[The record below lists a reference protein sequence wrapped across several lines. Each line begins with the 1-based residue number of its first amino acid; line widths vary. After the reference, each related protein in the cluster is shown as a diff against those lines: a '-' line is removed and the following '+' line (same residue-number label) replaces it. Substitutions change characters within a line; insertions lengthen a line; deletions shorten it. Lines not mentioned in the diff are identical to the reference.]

1 MREPS
6 PQDKKGR
13 KRSTSD
19 KRRKKRQPRRRL
31 PNLDNNSIHQQHHPG
46 LVPHRLQ
53 AVRAMQEH
61 RHMPNYK
68 HIMKEYQDKVASI
81 HFRHD
86 MLQRQKNANYQNEYN
101 RLRGHLEHTVL
112 RGENLHRLQHR
123 MADLKSMLHEGLN

>member
-19 KRRKKRQPRRRL
+19 KRKRRQPRRRL

-81 HFRHD
+81 QFRHD
-86 MLQRQKNANYQNEYN
+86 MLQRQKNANYQNEIN
-101 RLRGHLEHTVL
+101 RIRGHLEHTVV

-123 MADLKSMLHEGLN
+123 MAELKGLLHGGLN

>member
-19 KRRKKRQPRRRL
+19 KRKRRQPVAQARPPRRRL
-31 PNLDNNSIHQQHHPG
+31 PNLDNNSIHQQHH
-46 LVPHRLQ
+46 Q
-53 AVRAMQEH
+53 VRAMQEH

-81 HFRHD
+81 NFRHD

-101 RLRGHLEHTVL
+101 RLRGHLEHTVV

>member
-19 KRRKKRQPRRRL
+19 KRKRRQPVAQARPPRRRL
-31 PNLDNNSIHQQHHPG
+31 PNLDNNSIHQQHH
-46 LVPHRLQ
+46 Q
-53 AVRAMQEH
+53 VRAMQEH

-81 HFRHD
+81 QFRHD

-101 RLRGHLEHTVL
+101 RLRGHLEHTVV

-123 MADLKSMLHEGLN
+123 MAELKSMLHEGLN

>member
-19 KRRKKRQPRRRL
+19 KRKRRQPRRRL
-31 PNLDNNSIHQQHHPG
+31 PNLDNNSIHQQHH
-46 LVPHRLQ
+46 Q
-53 AVRAMQEH
+53 VRAMQEH

-101 RLRGHLEHTVL
+101 RLRGHLEHTVV

-123 MADLKSMLHEGLN
+123 MAELKSMLHEGLN

>member
-19 KRRKKRQPRRRL
+19 KRRKRRQPRRRL
-31 PNLDNNSIHQQHHPG
+31 PNLDNNSIHQQHH
-46 LVPHRLQ
+46 Q
-53 AVRAMQEH
+53 VRAMQEH

-81 HFRHD
+81 QFRHD

-101 RLRGHLEHTVL
+101 RLRGHLEHTVV

>member
-1 MREPS
+1 MEPS

-13 KRSTSD
+13 K
-19 KRRKKRQPRRRL
+19 KRRQPVAQARPPRRRL
-31 PNLDNNSIHQQHHPG
+31 PNLDNNSIHQQHH
-46 LVPHRLQ
+46 Q
-53 AVRAMQEH
+53 VRATQEH

-123 MADLKSMLHEGLN
+123 MAELKSMLREGLN

>member
-19 KRRKKRQPRRRL
+19 KRRKRRQPRRRL
-31 PNLDNNSIHQQHHPG
+31 PNLDNNSIHQQHH
-46 LVPHRLQ
+46 Q
-53 AVRAMQEH
+53 VRAMQEH

-81 HFRHD
+81 QFRHD

-101 RLRGHLEHTVL
+101 RLRGHLEHTVV

-123 MADLKSMLHEGLN
+123 MAELKSMLHEGLN

>member
-1 MREPS
+1 MMEPS

-13 KRSTSD
+13 K
-19 KRRKKRQPRRRL
+19 KRRQPVAQARPPRRRL
-31 PNLDNNSIHQQHHPG
+31 PNLDNNSIHQQHH
-46 LVPHRLQ
+46 Q
-53 AVRAMQEH
+53 VRAMQEH

>member
-1 MREPS
+1 MMEPS

-19 KRRKKRQPRRRL
+19 KRRKRRQPVAQARPPRRRL
-31 PNLDNNSIHQQHHPG
+31 PNLDNNSIHQQHH
-46 LVPHRLQ
+46 Q
-53 AVRAMQEH
+53 VRAMQEH

-81 HFRHD
+81 NFRHD

-101 RLRGHLEHTVL
+101 RLRGHLEHTVV

>member
-1 MREPS
+1 MMEPS

-19 KRRKKRQPRRRL
+19 KRRKRRQPRRRL
-31 PNLDNNSIHQQHHPG
+31 PNLDNNSIHQQHH
-46 LVPHRLQ
+46 Q
-53 AVRAMQEH
+53 VRAMQEH

-81 HFRHD
+81 QFRHD

>member
-1 MREPS
+1 MMEPS

-13 KRSTSD
+13 K
-19 KRRKKRQPRRRL
+19 KRRQPVAQARPPRRRL
-31 PNLDNNSIHQQHHPG
+31 PNLDNNSIHQQHH
-46 LVPHRLQ
+46 Q
-53 AVRAMQEH
+53 VRAMQEH

-101 RLRGHLEHTVL
+101 RLRGHLEHTVV

>member
-19 KRRKKRQPRRRL
+19 KRKRRQPRRRL
-31 PNLDNNSIHQQHHPG
+31 PNLDNNSIHPG

-81 HFRHD
+81 QFRHD

-101 RLRGHLEHTVL
+101 RLRGHLEHTVV

>member
-13 KRSTSD
+13 NRSTSD
-19 KRRKKRQPRRRL
+19 KRKRRQPRRRL
-31 PNLDNNSIHQQHHPG
+31 PNLDNNSIHQQHH
-46 LVPHRLQ
+46 Q
-53 AVRAMQEH
+53 VRAMQEH

-101 RLRGHLEHTVL
+101 RLRGHLEHTVV

>member
-1 MREPS
+1 MMEPS

-13 KRSTSD
+13 K
-19 KRRKKRQPRRRL
+19 KRRQPVAQARPPRRRL
-31 PNLDNNSIHQQHHPG
+31 PNLDNNSIHQQHH
-46 LVPHRLQ
+46 Q
-53 AVRAMQEH
+53 VRAMQEH

-101 RLRGHLEHTVL
+101 RLRGHLEHTVV
-112 RGENLHRLQHR
+112 RGENLHRPQHR

>member
-19 KRRKKRQPRRRL
+19 KRRKRRQPVAQARPPRRRL
-31 PNLDNNSIHQQHHPG
+31 PNLDNNSIHQQHH
-46 LVPHRLQ
+46 Q
-53 AVRAMQEH
+53 VRAMQEH

-81 HFRHD
+81 NFRHD

>member
-1 MREPS
+1 MEPS

-13 KRSTSD
+13 K
-19 KRRKKRQPRRRL
+19 KRRPPRRRL
-31 PNLDNNSIHQQHHPG
+31 PNLDNNSIRQQHH
-46 LVPHRLQ
+46 Q
-53 AVRAMQEH
+53 VRAMQEH

-81 HFRHD
+81 NFRHD

>member
-1 MREPS
+1 MMEPS

-13 KRSTSD
+13 K
-19 KRRKKRQPRRRL
+19 KRPPRRRL
-31 PNLDNNSIHQQHHPG
+31 PNLDNNSIHQQHH
-46 LVPHRLQ
+46 Q
-53 AVRAMQEH
+53 VRAMQEH

-86 MLQRQKNANYQNEYN
+86 MLQRQKNANYQNEYQ
-101 RLRGHLEHTVL
+101 RLRGHLEHTVV

-123 MADLKSMLHEGLN
+123 MAELKSMLHEGLN

>member
-1 MREPS
+1 MEPS

-13 KRSTSD
+13 K
-19 KRRKKRQPRRRL
+19 KRRQPVAQARPPRRRL
-31 PNLDNNSIHQQHHPG
+31 PNLDNNSIHQQH
-46 LVPHRLQ
+46 Q

-86 MLQRQKNANYQNEYN
+86 MLQRQKNANYQNEYQ
-101 RLRGHLEHTVL
+101 RLRGHLEHTVV

>member
-13 KRSTSD
+13 K
-19 KRRKKRQPRRRL
+19 KRRQPVAQARPPRRRL
-31 PNLDNNSIHQQHHPG
+31 PNLDNNSIHQQHH
-46 LVPHRLQ
+46 Q
-53 AVRAMQEH
+53 VRAMQEH

-101 RLRGHLEHTVL
+101 RLRGHLEHTVV

>member
-1 MREPS
+1 MEPS

-13 KRSTSD
+13 K
-19 KRRKKRQPRRRL
+19 KRRQPVAQARPPRRRL
-31 PNLDNNSIHQQHHPG
+31 PNLDNNSIHQQHH
-46 LVPHRLQ
+46 Q
-53 AVRAMQEH
+53 VRAMQEH

>member
-1 MREPS
+1 MMEPS

-13 KRSTSD
+13 K
-19 KRRKKRQPRRRL
+19 KRRQPVAQARPPRRRL
-31 PNLDNNSIHQQHHPG
+31 PNLDNNSIHQQHH
-46 LVPHRLQ
+46 Q
-53 AVRAMQEH
+53 VRAMQEH

-101 RLRGHLEHTVL
+101 RLRGHLEHTVV

-123 MADLKSMLHEGLN
+123 MAELKSMLHEGLN

>member
-1 MREPS
+1 MMEPS

-13 KRSTSD
+13 K
-19 KRRKKRQPRRRL
+19 KRRQPVAQARPPRRRL
-31 PNLDNNSIHQQHHPG
+31 PDLDNNSIHQQHH
-46 LVPHRLQ
+46 Q
-53 AVRAMQEH
+53 VRAMQEH

-81 HFRHD
+81 NFRHD

>member
-1 MREPS
+1 MEPS

-13 KRSTSD
+13 K
-19 KRRKKRQPRRRL
+19 KRRQPVAQARPPRRRL
-31 PNLDNNSIHQQHHPG
+31 PNLDNNSIHQQHH
-46 LVPHRLQ
+46 Q
-53 AVRAMQEH
+53 VRAMQEH

-86 MLQRQKNANYQNEYN
+86 MLQRQKNANYQNEYQ
-101 RLRGHLEHTVL
+101 RLRGHLEHTVV

-123 MADLKSMLHEGLN
+123 MAELKSMLHEGLN

>member
-19 KRRKKRQPRRRL
+19 KRRKRRQPRRRL
-31 PNLDNNSIHQQHHPG
+31 PNLDNNSIHQQHH
-46 LVPHRLQ
+46 Q
-53 AVRAMQEH
+53 VRAMQEH

-68 HIMKEYQDKVASI
+68 HIMKEYQDKGASI
-81 HFRHD
+81 QFRHD

-101 RLRGHLEHTVL
+101 RLRGHLEHTVV

-123 MADLKSMLHEGLN
+123 MAELKSMLHEGLN

>member
-1 MREPS
+1 MMEPS

-13 KRSTSD
+13 K
-19 KRRKKRQPRRRL
+19 KRRQPVAQARPPRRRL
-31 PNLDNNSIHQQHHPG
+31 PNLDNNSIHQQHH
-46 LVPHRLQ
+46 Q
-53 AVRAMQEH
+53 VRAMQEH

-86 MLQRQKNANYQNEYN
+86 MLQRQKNANYQNEYQ
-101 RLRGHLEHTVL
+101 RLRGHLEHTVV

>member
-6 PQDKKGR
+6 PQDNKGR

-19 KRRKKRQPRRRL
+19 KRRKRRQPRRRL
-31 PNLDNNSIHQQHHPG
+31 PNLDNNSIHQQHH
-46 LVPHRLQ
+46 Q
-53 AVRAMQEH
+53 VRAMQEH

-81 HFRHD
+81 QFRHD

-101 RLRGHLEHTVL
+101 RLRGHLEHTVV

>member
-13 KRSTSD
+13 K
-19 KRRKKRQPRRRL
+19 KRRQPVAQARPPRRRL
-31 PNLDNNSIHQQHHPG
+31 PNLDNNSIHQQHH
-46 LVPHRLQ
+46 Q
-53 AVRAMQEH
+53 VRAMQEH

>member
-1 MREPS
+1 MEPS

-13 KRSTSD
+13 K
-19 KRRKKRQPRRRL
+19 KRRQPVAQARPPRRRL
-31 PNLDNNSIHQQHHPG
+31 PNLDNNNIHQQH
-46 LVPHRLQ
+46 Q

-101 RLRGHLEHTVL
+101 RLRGHLEHTVV

-123 MADLKSMLHEGLN
+123 MAELKSMLHEGLN

>member
-19 KRRKKRQPRRRL
+19 KRRKRRQPVAQARPPRRRL
-31 PNLDNNSIHQQHHPG
+31 PNLDNNSIHQQHH
-46 LVPHRLQ
+46 Q
-53 AVRAMQEH
+53 VRAMQEH

-81 HFRHD
+81 QFRHD

-101 RLRGHLEHTVL
+101 RLRGHLEHTVV

>member
-19 KRRKKRQPRRRL
+19 KRRKRRQPVAQARPPRRRL
-31 PNLDNNSIHQQHHPG
+31 PNLDNNSIHQQHH
-46 LVPHRLQ
+46 Q
-53 AVRAMQEH
+53 VRAMQEH

-81 HFRHD
+81 QFRHD

>member
-1 MREPS
+1 MEPS

-13 KRSTSD
+13 K
-19 KRRKKRQPRRRL
+19 KRRQPVAQARPPRRRL
-31 PNLDNNSIHQQHHPG
+31 PNLDNNSIHQQHH
-46 LVPHRLQ
+46 Q
-53 AVRAMQEH
+53 VRAMQEH

-101 RLRGHLEHTVL
+101 RLRGHLEHTVV